1 MDPDLPTLTNV
12 TMTDFERRIA
22 ARALNLAAVF
32 QQAFD
37 DGAEVVRPL
46 LDLAERICPED
57 SCA

>member
-1 MDPDLPTLTNV
+1 MDPDLPTLTPV
-12 TMTDFERRIA
+12 TMTDHERRIA

-37 DGAEVVRPL
+37 DGAELAQPL

-57 SCA
+57 DA